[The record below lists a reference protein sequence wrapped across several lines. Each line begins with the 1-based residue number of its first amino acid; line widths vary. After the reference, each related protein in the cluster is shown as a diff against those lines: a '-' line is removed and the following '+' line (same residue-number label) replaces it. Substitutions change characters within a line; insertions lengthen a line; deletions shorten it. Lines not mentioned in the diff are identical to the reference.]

1 MEFDKTMSFE
11 VEREENT
18 KCQEILK
25 DVYQALV
32 EKGYNPINQ
41 IVGYILSGDPT
52 YITSHNDAR
61 NKIRTIE
68 RDELLEKMVKLY
80 RTRKLIM
87 RMLGIDYGEARVGTA
102 ITDELNITV
111 QGLETIQRNN
121 SDKIVLKR
129 LDEIFEKYEVDTIV
143 VGMPLNMNGTIS
155 ERAKITEQFI
165 HKLKCK
171 YNKKKIETIDERL
184 TTVEAHKTM
193 NFLDVKKTRKRS
205 IVDTISAVYILET
218 YLNKCKNTMKN

>member
-1 MEFDKTMSFE
+1 
-11 VEREENT
+11 
-18 KCQEILK
+18 
-25 DVYQALV
+25 
-32 EKGYNPINQ
+32 
-41 IVGYILSGDPT
+41 
-52 YITSHNDAR
+52 
-61 NKIRTIE
+61 
-68 RDELLEKMVKLY
+68 
-80 RTRKLIM
+80 M

-121 SDKIVLKR
+121 SDKIVLRR

-143 VGMPLNMNGTIS
+143 VGMPLNMNGTMS

-193 NFLDVKKTRKRS
+193 NFLDVKKTKKRS